1 MTQPDEAARDPDE
14 DNSHEPQNVADH
26 TKAAAGGEPG
36 TPDKNAVPDS
46 HAAHDGAGPDKRIEP
61 VMSMTVTP
69 PERDIEP
76 FLAAAEERIEPPHE
90 DRPFTSKLLDYSAH
104 AAMIIGLLG
113 FAWTLSAHT
122 GKQPAPP
129 APKVAAVAAPE
140 APPSAMAS
148 AELHADTQKMAA
160 DISALRLSLE
170 AVRSSMHADTQRQDK
185 AIDQLKVL
193 AANLE
198 SLKTGL
204 SATKTET
211 SAALTQL
218 SGKIDHLQHAEAITK
233 LQQVSDRLDKLEHET
248 ADQLV
253 TASVPA
259 SAAKSAAVAVPPVR
273 PQMAKAEPAD
283 LAKTGEPAKP
293 ADSAKKTAA
302 QDDAAKKPPVLP
314 DWVVREVD
322 NGVAIVE
329 SRRGQ
334 MAVEMGATIPGAG
347 VVKSIERHGGAW
359 TVTTSKGQLAY
370 VPLREQTVPLREQ
383 TPRDYPRY
391 YREGPEDY

>member
-1 MTQPDEAARDPDE
+1 MTQPDEAARVPHE
-14 DNSHEPQNVADH
+14 DNAHEPQNVADH
-26 TKAAAGGEPG
+26 TEPAASGGPEAPG
-36 TPDKNAVPDS
+36 DGTTAPDA
-46 HAAHDGAGPDKRIEP
+46 HAAHAGTGADKRIEP
-61 VMSMTVTP
+61 VMSMTLTP
-69 PERDIEP
+69 PERGIEP

-90 DRPFTSKLLDYSAH
+90 ERPFTSKLLDYSAH

-122 GKQPAPP
+122 GKQPASP
-129 APKVAAVAAPE
+129 ASKTAALAAPE
-140 APPSAMAS
+140 GAPAVMAS
-148 AELHADTQKMAA
+148 AEFHADTQKMAA

-170 AVRSSMHADTQRQDK
+170 AMRSSMHADTQRQDK

-193 AANLE
+193 ASNLE
-198 SLKTGL
+198 SLKTSLG
-204 SATKTET
+204 ATKTET
-211 SAALTQL
+211 AAALTQL

-233 LQQVSDRLDKLEHET
+233 LQQVSDRLEKLEHET
-248 ADQLV
+248 ADQMV

-259 SAAKSAAVAVPPVR
+259 ASAKSAAVAVPPVR

-283 LAKTGEPAKP
+283 LAKTAEPAKP
-293 ADSAKKTAA
+293 AEAAKKAVTN
-302 QDDAAKKPPVLP
+302 DEAAKKPPVLP

-334 MAVEMGATIPGAG
+334 MAVETGATIPGAG

-370 VPLREQTVPLREQ
+370 VPLREQT
-383 TPRDYPRY
+383 PRDYPRY